1 MGSCGHGRFGNYGVG
16 GSGDGQQGARDGGN
30 GSGNESNQGPS
41 LSYIRLEDVAIS
53 EYFLNKGAL
62 PHVGEAVNVRSAL
75 YKRRL
80 AVELSSTEEVIGN
93 IPTEYQ
99 LFLLSGLKR
108 GIHYSGQVI
117 SSGKFPVPYIV
128 VSLHE

>member
-1 MGSCGHGRFGNYGVG
+1 MGSSGHGRFGNYGVS
-16 GSGDGQQGARDGGN
+16 GSGGGQQEVSGGGN
-30 GSGNESNQGPS
+30 GNGNGSNQGPS

-53 EYFLNKGAL
+53 EYFLNKGEL
-62 PHVGEAVNVRSAL
+62 PPVGEAVNVRSTL

-80 AVELSSTEEVIGN
+80 AVELSSTGEVIGN
-93 IPTEYQ
+93 IPTEYH

-117 SSGKFPVPYIV
+117 SSGIFPVPYIV